1 MSIILPFFLAA
12 ILLFS
17 FTTNISAQETEE
29 EKPPNND
36 IIVDAMMQINLVMI
50 GDTWSQEEQK
60 AIGDKLLKSYMPN
73 IYYEERAAGVN
84 YTYNYSFRNM
94 TAEKSDE
101 LVTYIDA
108 IAEDPPA
115 DWMPYIAEW
124 ISFVAESR
132 EEIPPFVNLR
142 NDTYKMISAFAVE
155 EWLAKLER
163 DKGYTIYFLKP
174 VNEKVN
180 YFLEE
185 PSEAKVNYFH
195 TYGTVDT
202 DPDTGIEFIQQGM
215 MGFGG
220 KYRFYFIDLNAGP
233 WLYPYPQFHK
243 NIFDIET
250 EDEYHELIAGYVN
263 NALLL
268 LFTPSYLYSPV
279 YKLNHKIDIFL
290 IDYASGRVF
299 HDVADK
305 YINKSTIESA
315 LAKLIPYA
323 KWSSNIQEHNFDSL
337 PRELQ
342 RTVLRSLT
350 FKDIEGTDG
359 IILVRS
365 SDLIIELNKWVASN
379 LSSEQAAMAEEE
391 AEETMFIPVIIFVFD
406 KAAYVDREG
415 SLGTAV
421 PDPADNTI
429 PCCAVVA
436 IDKHSLF
443 DIGAGLSF
451 VTIHEMGHVLGLRH
465 PHDGSNPTQGEFFNW
480 FFDWSYTP
488 MTYSSPSSFGCGLG
502 FVGCGMVITEFGQF
516 NYDALDRGMVLYLL
530 NQAQSNIR
538 DSMLQIEEKGYE
550 KNIPTFISTKMP
562 SIDTDMEKAKE
573 HFAKMTYFNHT
584 TFKDLS
590 SIMDPMDDA

>member
-268 LFTPSYLYSPV
+268 LFMPRLPSLSTYAALSKTKIITGMNIVSSASSSAIAACSLERLLATHLLSSMIRSELLTSIIPSV
-279 YKLNHKIDIFL
+279 PSISLKVSDRSTVLCNSLGSESKLCPCMLLLHLAYGISF
-290 IDYASGRVF
+290 A
-299 HDVADK
+299 
-305 YINKSTIESA
+305 SA
-315 LAKLIPYA
+315 LSI
-323 KWSSNIQEHNFDSL
+323 
-337 PRELQ
+337 
-342 RTVLRSLT
+342 VLL
-350 FKDIEGTDG
+350 
-359 IILVRS
+359 LMY
-365 SDLIIELNKWVASN
+365 
-379 LSSEQAAMAEEE
+379 LSATSWN
-391 AEETMFIPVIIFVFD
+391 T
-406 KAAYVDREG
+406 R
-415 SLGTAV
+415 
-421 PDPADNTI
+421 PDA
-429 PCCAVVA
+429 
-436 IDKHSLF
+436 
-443 DIGAGLSF
+443 
-451 VTIHEMGHVLGLRH
+451 
-465 PHDGSNPTQGEFFNW
+465 
-480 FFDWSYTP
+480 
-488 MTYSSPSSFGCGLG
+488 
-502 FVGCGMVITEFGQF
+502 
-516 NYDALDRGMVLYLL
+516 
-530 NQAQSNIR
+530 
-538 DSMLQIEEKGYE
+538 
-550 KNIPTFISTKMP
+550 
-562 SIDTDMEKAKE
+562 
-573 HFAKMTYFNHT
+573 
-584 TFKDLS
+584 
-590 SIMDPMDDA
+590 